1 MSGGVIKRSIEIA
14 GHRTSVTL
22 EDAFW
27 TGLRDIAKE
36 RNTSVRGLVA
46 DIDAGRG
53 EHNLSSAVRLF
64 VLAYYRDEASGATG
78 RRRKSSGD

>member
-27 TGLRDIAKE
+27 NGLRDIAKE
-36 RNTSVRGLVA
+36 RGSSVRSLVA
-46 DIDAGRG
+46 EIDAGRG
-53 EHNLSSAVRLF
+53 EHNLSSAVRLY
-64 VLAYYRDEASGATG
+64 VLAYYRAEASGTTG
-78 RRRKSSGD
+78 RRRNSSGD

>member
-1 MSGGVIKRSIEIA
+1 MTDGVVKRSIEIA

-22 EDAFW
+22 EDEFW
-27 TGLRDIAKE
+27 NSLRDIAKE
-36 RNTSVRGLVA
+36 RGSSVRGLVA
-46 DIDAGRG
+46 EIDAGRG

-64 VLAYYRDEASGATG
+64 VLGFYREASGVTG

>member
-1 MSGGVIKRSIEIA
+1 MTDGVVKRSIEIA

-22 EDAFW
+22 EDEFW
-27 TGLRDIAKE
+27 NSLRDIAKE
-36 RNTSVRGLVA
+36 RGASVRGLVA
-46 DIDAGRG
+46 EIDAKRG

-64 VLAYYRDEASGATG
+64 VLAYYREASGVTG

>member
-1 MSGGVIKRSIEIA
+1 MTGGVVKRSIEIA

-27 TGLRDIAKE
+27 SGLRDIAAE
-36 RNTSVRGLVA
+36 RGQPLRGLIA
-46 DIDAGRG
+46 EIDAGRG

-64 VLAYYRDEASGATG
+64 VLGYYRDASGTTG

>member
-1 MSGGVIKRSIEIA
+1 MSGVVKRSVEIA

-27 TGLRDIAKE
+27 NALREIATE
-36 RNTSVRGLVA
+36 RDVTMRSLIA
-46 DIDAGRG
+46 EIDAGRG

-64 VLAYYRDEASGATG
+64 VLGYYRDASGTAG
-78 RRRKSSGD
+78 LRRRKSSGD

>member
-1 MSGGVIKRSIEIA
+1 MTAGVIKRSIEIA

-27 TGLRDIAKE
+27 NGLRDIAKE
-36 RNTSVRGLVA
+36 RSASVRGLVA
-46 DIDAGRG
+46 EIDAKRG
-53 EHNLSSAVRLF
+53 EHNLSSAVRLY
-64 VLAYYRDEASGATG
+64 VLAYYREASGVTG

>member
-1 MSGGVIKRSIEIA
+1 MTGGVIKRSIEIA

-27 TGLRDIAKE
+27 NGLRDIAKA
-36 RNTSVRGLVA
+36 RDTSVRSLVA
-46 DIDAGRG
+46 EIDAGRG

-64 VLAYYRDEASGATG
+64 VLAYYRDEASGTTG

>member
-1 MSGGVIKRSIEIA
+1 MTGGVIKRSIEIA

-22 EDAFW
+22 EDEFW
-27 TGLRDIAKE
+27 TSLRDIAK
-36 RNTSVRGLVA
+36 RRGASVRGLVA
-46 DIDAGRG
+46 EIDAGRG

-64 VLAYYRDEASGATG
+64 VLAYYREASGVTG

>member
-1 MSGGVIKRSIEIA
+1 VTGGVIKRSIEIA

-27 TGLRDIAKE
+27 NGLRDIAKI
-36 RNTSVRGLVA
+36 RGTSVRSLVA
-46 DIDAGRG
+46 DIDAERG

-64 VLAYYRDEASGATG
+64 VLGYYRDEASGTTG